1 MIPQRAHVFQS
12 LGMTWDSR
20 VFRMA
25 LHHWN
30 CLRLLRQ
37 SVLLFECLSLMSSKH
52 YNRPSSAALVR
63 KCCACACVH
72 CELVEHR
79 FSPSW

>member
-1 MIPQRAHVFQS
+1 MFFKVV
-12 LGMTWDSR
+12 GWDSG

-37 SVLLFECLSLMSSKH
+37 SGLLFECLSLVSSKH
-52 YNRPSSAALVR
+52 HTRPSLAVLVR
-63 KCCACACVH
+63 KMLCVCKCAM
-72 CELVEHR
+72 R
-79 FSPSW
+79 TR